1 MKVLQMTGT
10 TNGLFQLWNMYP
22 PCNLY
27 RIVRSVC
34 LNLWTPEFPFQNT
47 ASEIVPSLSL
57 FFITAVLPAGID
69 SAELT
74 RARVKSDTK
83 WLSIVFRGDFS
94 KVPFWFIFVF
104 EPPLLGFFF

>member
-1 MKVLQMTGT
+1 MSS
-10 TNGLFQLWNMYP
+10 

-34 LNLWTPEFPFQNT
+34 LNLRTPEFFFQNT

-57 FFITAVLPAGID
+57 FFITAVFPAGVD
-69 SAELT
+69 GAELT

-83 WLSIVFRGDFS
+83 WLSIVFRGDFF
-94 KVPFWFIFVF
+94 KVSFWFIFDF
-104 EPPLLGFFF
+104 ETALLGFLF